1 MASNALGNPR
11 MPLPVEFQDL
21 IRTRGI
27 PLSQLGVDGHALAE
41 SDALRGLEILL
52 AAERPALGGDVY
64 LIRNR
69 TVATGYANWRSDPR
83 ADESAG
89 DFVLRSHEEARTYI
103 QRFPQKTA
111 TEAVFTLATTDG

>member
-1 MASNALGNPR
+1 MA
-11 MPLPVEFQDL
+11 LPVEFQDL
-21 IRTRGI
+21 LRTRGI

-64 LIRNR
+64 VIRNR

-83 ADESAG
+83 ADESSG
-89 DFVLRSHEEARTYI
+89 DFLLRSHEEARTYI
-103 QRFPQKTA
+103 RRFPQKMA